1 MAKPNYAF
9 QKRQKEIAKK
19 KKKEEKRLQKTG
31 VADSQSQDVQAVA
44 DIGDK
49 TATTGDSE

>member
-19 KKKEEKRLQKTG
+19 KKKAEKLLQKTG
-31 VADSQSQDVQAVA
+31 VADSKSQEVQPISGNVDKAATA
-44 DIGDK
+44 DD
-49 TATTGDSE
+49 T

>member
-19 KKKEEKRLQKTG
+19 KKKEEKLLQKKEL
-31 VADSQSQDVQAVA
+31 ADDQSQDAQTVSGDA
-44 DIGDK
+44 DK
-49 TATTGDSE
+49 EEPTGDI

>member
-19 KKKEEKRLQKTG
+19 KKKAEKLLQKTG
-31 VADSQSQDVQAVA
+31 AADNRSQDVQPVS
-44 DIGDK
+44 GKVDK
-49 TATTGDSE
+49 GTTTGDT